1 MKSAIMMIS
10 LALMACSSNSS
21 SNSSTDL
28 QSNAGL
34 DMGMSSG
41 TDGSMSGDGGGSVPV
56 LPACTRPCSQ
66 PSDCV
71 IASGGTI
78 YDADNWNC
86 TGSLCQWKGCQSDAE
101 CRALSL
107 NNSSVCRLAPG
118 WSDPYSS
125 QYAGCT
131 RTCAKPSDCVIANGG
146 TINDADNW
154 DCQAS
159 LCQWKGCQADAEC
172 RALYQNNSYVCR

>member
-101 CRALSL
+101 CRAL
-107 NNSSVCRLAPG
+107 N
-118 WSDPYSS
+118 
-125 QYAGCT
+125 
-131 RTCAKPSDCVIANGG
+131 
-146 TINDADNW
+146 
-154 DCQAS
+154 
-159 LCQWKGCQADAEC
+159 
-172 RALYQNNSYVCR
+172 QNNTYV